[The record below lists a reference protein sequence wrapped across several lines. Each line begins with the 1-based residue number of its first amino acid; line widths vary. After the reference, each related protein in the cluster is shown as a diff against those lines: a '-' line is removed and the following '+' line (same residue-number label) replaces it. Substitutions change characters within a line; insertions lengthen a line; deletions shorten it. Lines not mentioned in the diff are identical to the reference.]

1 MDKISGSGVDVLVY
15 SNGDETIEFRGID
28 DLLEKVDF
36 DANKLEDVYDALDD
50 DNIDLL
56 NMDDFDLEN
65 LDLEEEIDTSDL
77 SLPEGIS
84 TSDPVRMYLKEIGK
98 VPLLYMDEEKEL
110 AERMEKGDKE
120 AKKRLAEAILG

>member
-1 MDKISGSGVDVLVY
+1 MGCNMDDNMDKISGSGVDVLVY

-56 NMDDFDLEN
+56 NMDDFDLE
-65 LDLEEEIDTSDL
+65 
-77 SLPEGIS
+77 G
-84 TSDPVRMYLKEIGK
+84 
-98 VPLLYMDEEKEL
+98 DEE
-110 AERMEKGDKE
+110 
-120 AKKRLAEAILG
+120 